1 MTSSQEPAGKSFGPP
16 ARVNS
21 RKIRDID
28 ITQGEDR
35 LPIIDDRW
43 KEGHPRYVGM
53 DSKSRRVVLFFDS
66 SNVSRGRG
74 QFYRRCPPQALRE
87 SCRREKVEDANK
99 SKGGLAI
106 RSTLSTGPWREGV
119 NDRCGGAQGP
129 RTPPVGP
136 QVVWSRRTPGLVPE
150 RLSAYSRLQPRP
162 RPESKSER
170 LLYKSSPFNGL
181 ETRGSIFS
189 LRVLAMRERAM
200 REETGSCRR
209 GWGVSNGTP
218 HAATYLQQT
227 EKKIILVLLLC
238 REAEVCNH
246 SHHETK
252 PLRWAGR
259 RYFALWRCI
268 CGLGHPIARGTILS
282 DLMGSPLRPEWSR
295 ASGIA
300 ALPFTLMYIAEGR
313 GSLKGWRATGAR
325 TRKERPPVP
334 PHRAASHMTNGPYS
348 YASREAG
355 PRG

>member
-1 MTSSQEPAGKSFGPP
+1 MSYVLPLLMI
-16 ARVNS
+16 VCLY
-21 RKIRDID
+21 IMMLV
-28 ITQGEDR
+28 R
-35 LPIIDDRW
+35 LWGGSAPGGRCSV
-43 KEGHPRYVGM
+43 E
-53 DSKSRRVVLFFDS
+53 SRRGKRRVTRMVLVVVAIFAICW
-66 SNVSRGRG
+66 
-74 QFYRRCPPQALRE
+74 CPIQH
-87 SCRREKVEDANK
+87 
-99 SKGGLAI
+99 
-106 RSTLSTGPWREGV
+106 
-119 NDRCGGAQGP
+119 
-129 RTPPVGP
+129 
-136 QVVWSRRTPGLVPE
+136 
-150 RLSAYSRLQPRP
+150 Y
-162 RPESKSER
+162 
-170 LLYKSSPFNGL
+170 
-181 ETRGSIFS
+181 FS
-189 LRVLAMRERAM
+189 
-200 REETGSCRR
+200 
-209 GWGVSNGTP
+209 
-218 HAATYLQQT
+218 
-227 EKKIILVLLLC
+227 